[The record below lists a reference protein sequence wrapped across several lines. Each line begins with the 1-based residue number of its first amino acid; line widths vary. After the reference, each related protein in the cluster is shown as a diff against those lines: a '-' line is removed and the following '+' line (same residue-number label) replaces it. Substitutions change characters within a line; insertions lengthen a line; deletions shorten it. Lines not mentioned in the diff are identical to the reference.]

1 MMSTKDMLDE
11 LSFMQSITESIAQR
25 QLNKEVIIRLRDL
38 YNIVC
43 KMGFEPDLLIEQLKA
58 TNSL

>member
-1 MMSTKDMLDE
+1 MIDGLKEFEIE
-11 LSFMQSITESIAQR
+11 LIDARDPDYKFFQETR
-25 QLNKEVIIRLRDL
+25 NRLRDL
-38 YNIVC
+38 YNVVC